1 MRKGRIGL
9 VLFIVVGFVGLN
21 GATWGAE
28 VELGQVV
35 VTATKTEIEISESPQ
50 SIAVITKE
58 EIQNSP
64 DRSVGELIQRMPG
77 TLVTKYGQTGAL
89 SLPQIRGAS
98 AGQVLILVDGRRVND
113 PQNGLYDLSA
123 LPVAREEIER
133 IEILRGGASALY
145 GADAVGG
152 VINII
157 TQPSMAKPYTQAS
170 ALYGRYDTQQY
181 SVVHRWKPGPFRYGF
196 SLDRERS
203 GGYREN
209 GDYDAWVLGGQAG
222 LELGPQTEIGVS
234 ARYIKKE
241 IGVPGPIQFPDPDD
255 RQKDDNTF
263 LDLNFRSQIT
273 PKLKLNFTGYYNY
286 YRNVFDAGS
295 QGIFSFGPPSL
306 NKSSATGGDLQVT
319 YGSGETHLLT
329 GGLEGIEDRV
339 NSSAFGVQRATRGG
353 IYLQDEIELH
363 PSLTATLGLRYDAHS
378 IYEEQWNPRLGL
390 LWRLPWETRLR
401 ASVGRSFRAPT
412 FNDLYWPASP
422 WTAGN
427 PNLKPETAW
436 NYEVGLEK
444 KLEQWAV
451 AKIAGFYREVDNL
464 INWAAGPDF
473 VFRPSNIDS
482 AQIWGVEAEVA
493 LHPAKGWSFPLNY
506 SFLYPRDK
514 KTEDPIPF
522 RPKHMVNAGVEY
534 VSPMGLKAN
543 LKGRYVRYYVTQTS
557 TLNKDYFVLDGRVGY
572 EFTVYRLYRGEVFLN
587 LANAF
592 DAEYEVVEGY
602 PMPPRSLSAGVTF
615 SF

>member
-1 MRKGRIGL
+1 
-9 VLFIVVGFVGLN
+9 
-21 GATWGAE
+21 
-28 VELGQVV
+28 
-35 VTATKTEIEISESPQ
+35 
-50 SIAVITKE
+50 
-58 EIQNSP
+58 
-64 DRSVGELIQRMPG
+64 
-77 TLVTKYGQTGAL
+77 
-89 SLPQIRGAS
+89 
-98 AGQVLILVDGRRVND
+98 
-113 PQNGLYDLSA
+113 LYDLSA

-170 ALYGRYDTQQY
+170 ASYGRYDTQQY

-319 YGSGETHLLT
+319 YGSGEAHLLT

-339 NSSAFGVQRATRGG
+339 NSSAFGVQRATRGA

-436 NYEVGLEK
+436 NYELGLEK

-451 AKIAGFYREVDNL
+451 AKIAGFYREVDDL

-514 KTEDPIPF
+514 KTGDPIPF